1 MDVEALAHGG
11 ASYRSVDDACML
23 VVERS
28 VDPASGSHNSRLD
41 LRRRNR
47 RLRANNCG
55 SLETDYGCARTK
67 NEMMSPGIALHD
79 PVFRA
84 YLLIVLFSLIA
95 GGALLALLK
104 WGFKK
109 ETSSM
114 WRTYCSWL
122 IMAPL
127 ALVVV
132 FAGRIPTIVG
142 VTLLAIY
149 AFKEFARASGLYR
162 DWWMTGAVYAGI
174 VTVGIS
180 SVISHPRG
188 EEPGTGWYGFFVAVP
203 VFEIALILFIPI
215 LRNRARGELQRMSLA
230 IVGFIY
236 IGWMF
241 GHLGFLANASN
252 AYGFIC
258 YIIFA
263 TALSDVAAFTFGKI
277 FGRHPL
283 RSEISPSKT
292 WEGALGAFGVAMI
305 LPWLLRFS
313 FPFFGVWQL
322 SLTGLIVG
330 IGGQLGDLS
339 ISVIKRDIG
348 TKDMA
353 ATIPGHGGIL
363 DRIDS
368 LIYAAPL
375 FMLMAEYYYPL
386 R

>member
-1 MDVEALAHGG
+1 
-11 ASYRSVDDACML
+11 
-23 VVERS
+23 
-28 VDPASGSHNSRLD
+28 
-41 LRRRNR
+41 
-47 RLRANNCG
+47 
-55 SLETDYGCARTK
+55 
-67 NEMMSPGIALHD
+67 MMSPQIALHD
-79 PVFRA
+79 PIFRA
-84 YLLIVLFSLIA
+84 YFFIVLTSLA
-95 GGALLALLK
+95 CGGGVL
-104 WGFKK
+104 GFLRLVLKK
-109 ETSSM
+109 ETASM
-114 WRTYCSWL
+114 FKTYWSWL
-122 IMAPL
+122 VIAAIGL
-127 ALVVV
+127 LVV

-142 VTLLAIY
+142 VTLLAIF

-174 VTVGIS
+174 TTVGVAS
-180 SVISHPRG
+180 LMSHPRG
-188 EEPGTGWYGFFVAVP
+188 EEPGNGWYGFFVAVP
-203 VFEIALILFIPI
+203 VFAIALILLIPI

-230 IVGFIY
+230 IVGFVY

-241 GHLGFLANASN
+241 GHLAFFANAIN
-252 AYGFIC
+252 AYGFLC

-263 TALSDVAAFTFGKI
+263 TELNDVAAFTFGKI

-283 RSEISPSKT
+283 RSAISPNKT
-292 WEGALGAFGVAMI
+292 WEGALGALAVSMV

-313 FPFFGVWQL
+313 FPFFGVRQL
-322 SLTGLIVG
+322 ILTGLIVG

-368 LIYAAPL
+368 LIYVAPL
-375 FMLMAEYYYPL
+375 FMHMAGYYYPL